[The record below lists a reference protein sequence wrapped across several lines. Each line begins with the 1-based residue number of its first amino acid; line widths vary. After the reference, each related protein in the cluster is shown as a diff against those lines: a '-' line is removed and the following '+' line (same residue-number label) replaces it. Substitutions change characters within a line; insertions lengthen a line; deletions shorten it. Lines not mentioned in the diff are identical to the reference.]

1 MFLHAGWVHLLGNM
15 LFLWI
20 FGNNIEDAL
29 GRVRFL
35 VWYLAAGIAAMAAQ
49 TAVTLW
55 FGNAQDASVPNIG
68 ASGAIAGV
76 LGAYFVLL
84 PRARVLTLIF
94 FGIILI
100 REIPAIWFLGIWI
113 ALQVWTGG
121 LSLVNPA
128 AGGGTA
134 FFAHIGGFA
143 FGAATILLVTKRRP
157 AAPTARS
164 PVY

>member
-1 MFLHAGWVHLLGNM
+1 M

-35 VWYLAAGIAAMAAQ
+35 IWYLAAGVAAIAAQ
-49 TAVTLW
+49 TAVTLAA
-55 FGNAQDASVPNIG
+55 GSTQDASIPNIG

-100 REIPAIWFLGIWI
+100 REIPAIWFLGVWI
-113 ALQVWTGG
+113 VLQILTGG
-121 LSLVNPA
+121 LALAA
-128 AGGGTA
+128 AGCRRRDGVLRPHRRLCLRCGDDPPRRETPA
-134 FFAHIGGFA
+134 D
-143 FGAATILLVTKRRP
+143 RRP
-157 AAPTARS
+157 SSRY